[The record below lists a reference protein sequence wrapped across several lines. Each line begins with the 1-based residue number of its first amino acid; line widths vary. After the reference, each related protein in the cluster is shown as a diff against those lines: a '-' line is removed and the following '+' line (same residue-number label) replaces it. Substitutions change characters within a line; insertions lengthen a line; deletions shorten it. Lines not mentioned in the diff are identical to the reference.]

1 MASTRSGALA
11 ETNIEMRPILVALLL
26 GSVIVFAACW
36 LSDNDVKLT
45 FVNSSDS
52 LLCFDL
58 SSAGAAEV
66 DFCDEVKPRGTS
78 AWIPG
83 CSRSGDQPITVVLTV
98 GQGGREIYNR
108 TATCNEWKD
117 ALATFIIKQSGDE
130 LVVSDSLPDG
140 TSSP

>member
-1 MASTRSGALA
+1 MMRSVF
-11 ETNIEMRPILVALLL
+11 IALLL
-26 GSVIVFAACW
+26 GSIIVFAACW
-36 LSDNDVKLT
+36 LNDNDVKLT

-58 SSAGAAEV
+58 SSAGAARV
-66 DFCDEVKPRGTS
+66 AFCDEVKPRGTT

-83 CSRSGDQPITVVLTV
+83 CSPSGDQLITVVLTV

-108 TATCNEWKD
+108 TATCNEWED
-117 ALATFIIKQSGDE
+117 SLATFIIKQSGDE
-130 LVVSDSLPDG
+130 LVVTDSLPDG